1 MMTPVRFTSWFQK
14 ATASTLTAPLA
25 VLAVGLLASTL
36 ATLHVQRLVEEKHR
50 ESLKYLTLEAEDTIQ
65 ARLATYLAM
74 LRAGAGLIAS
84 QQKTVE
90 REEFRL
96 FVDQLQTANQYP
108 GIQGIGFSARL
119 PGQIDAALR
128 EIEERYMV
136 QDFSIY
142 PPGDREEIHSIIHL
156 EPMDR
161 RNRAAIGYDMFS
173 DSIRREAMVRA
184 RDSGLPAASGRV
196 QLVQEIDEQAAQAG
210 FLIYMPV
217 YRSGGVPETVEERRR
232 TLLGFVYS
240 PFRADD
246 LMHGIFGFTERPPI
260 DFEIFDGAIHPNNL
274 LHRSFETDP
283 DPELYAD
290 TRPIELAGRTW
301 TIRYWSRPGFRSSA
315 QNEFVSL
322 IVFGGLIATIVVT
335 LLSWSQA
342 RARRRADQAAA
353 AQRRNAHKLEVLH
366 EIAGRLSAQLDS
378 ERLVQQI
385 TDTGRELTGAE
396 IGAFFYNV
404 TEEQADDDHYT
415 LSGAPREVFASLGNP
430 RKTALLRLT
439 FEGQDVVR
447 SDDITSDAR
456 FGQSAPNKGF
466 PPGSWPVRSY
476 LAVPV
481 MSRTGELHG
490 GLLFGH
496 SQIGVFD
503 EQAEHS
509 VVALAGHAGIAID
522 NARLFKASQDEIT
535 ARKRIEEHQKL
546 LLDELNHRVKNT
558 LATVQSIAAQ
568 TIRSSPDLRGFRQS
582 FEARLIALSQAHNL
596 LSLSNWRG
604 VELSELV
611 RRELIPHGVDD
622 PNRIAISG
630 ERVMLPPAVAVA
642 IGMALHELA
651 TNAARHGALSS
662 TTGRVEISWIVS
674 ARSDASV
681 LRMEW
686 QEHGGPPVQQ
696 PKRRGFGSRMIE
708 QGLKHDL
715 RGEAKLYFESAGVR
729 CVIEAVLPARRA
741 AA

>member
-1 MMTPVRFTSWFQK
+1 MTPVRITSWFQK
-14 ATASTLTAPLA
+14 TAASTLTAPLA
-25 VLAVGLLASTL
+25 VLAVGLIASTL
-36 ATLHVQRLVEEKHR
+36 ATLHVQRLVEEKQEENLNH
-50 ESLKYLTLEAEDTIQ
+50 LTLQAEDTIQ

-119 PGQIDAALR
+119 PGDAAAARR
-128 EIEERYMV
+128 EIEERYLLS
-136 QDFSIY
+136 DFSIY

-173 DSIRREAMVRA
+173 DAIRREAMMRA
-184 RDSGLPAASGRV
+184 RDTGMPAASGRV
-196 QLVQEIDEQAAQAG
+196 QLVQEIDEKAAQAG

-217 YRSGGVPETVEERRR
+217 YRSGGVPETLDERRR

-246 LMHGIFGFTERPPI
+246 LMRGIFGFAARAPI
-260 DFEIFDGAIHPNNL
+260 DFEIYDGAIEPNNL
-274 LHRSFETDP
+274 LHRSFDAKPE
-283 DPELYAD
+283 PELYAD
-290 TRPIELAGRTW
+290 TRPIEVAGREW
-301 TIRYWSRPGFRSSA
+301 TIRYWSRPDFKLASP
-315 QNEFVSL
+315 NEFVSL
-322 IVFGGLIATIVVT
+322 IVYGGLIATLVLT

-353 AQRRNAHKLEVLH
+353 AQQRNARKLEVLH
-366 EIAGRLSAQLDS
+366 ETAGRLSAQLDS

-396 IGAFFYNV
+396 IGAFFHNV
-404 TEEQADDDHYT
+404 SEEQGSYDDHYT
-415 LSGAPREVFASLGNP
+415 LSGAPREVFASLGSP

-447 SDDITSDAR
+447 SDDITTDPR
-456 FGQSAPNKGF
+456 FGQNEPNNGF
-466 PPGSWPVRSY
+466 PPGHWPVRSY

-481 MSRTGELHG
+481 ISRTGEVLG

-496 SQIGVFD
+496 SQIGMFD

-509 VVALAGHAGIAID
+509 VVALAGHAGIAVD

-568 TIRSSPDLRGFRQS
+568 TIRSSPDLRAFRQA

-622 PNRIAISG
+622 PHRITVSG
-630 ERVMLPPAVAVA
+630 ERIMLPPAVAVA

-662 TTGRVEISWIVS
+662 TTGRVEVSWTLS
-674 ARSDASV
+674 SRSDAS
-681 LRMEW
+681 LLHMEW
-686 QEHGGPPVQQ
+686 KEHGGPTVQQ

-715 RGEAKLYFESAGVR
+715 RGEAKLYFEHSGVR
-729 CVIEAVLPARRA
+729 CVIEAVLPAQLA

>member
-1 MMTPVRFTSWFQK
+1 MTPVRIMTRFQK
-14 ATASTLTAPLA
+14 AAASTLAAPLA
-25 VLAVGLLASTL
+25 VLMVGLVASTL
-36 ATLHVQRLVEEKHR
+36 ATLHVQRIVEEKYR
-50 ESLKYLTLEAEDTIQ
+50 ESLKHLTLQAEDTIQ
-65 ARLATYLAM
+65 SRLTTYVAM

-96 FVDQLQTANQYP
+96 FVDHLQTADQYP

-119 PGQIDAALR
+119 PGQRDAALR
-128 EIEERYMV
+128 EVAERYLLT
-136 QDFSIY
+136 DFSIY
-142 PPGDREEIHSIIHL
+142 PPGNREELHSIIHL

-173 DSIRREAMVRA
+173 DSIRRAAMIRA

-196 QLVQEIDEQAAQAG
+196 QLVQEMDEAVAQAG

-217 YRSGGVPETVEERRR
+217 YRSGGVPETLEERRR

-240 PFRADD
+240 PFRAND
-246 LMHGIFGFTERPPI
+246 LMRGIFGFTSRPPI
-260 DFEIFDGAIHPNNL
+260 DFEIYDGEIDAGNL
-274 LHRSFETDP
+274 LYRSFEADP
-283 DPELYAD
+283 DAERYAD
-290 TRPIELAGRTW
+290 TRPVEVAGQTW
-301 TIRYWSRPGFRSSA
+301 TIRYWSRPDFKMPA
-315 QNEFVSL
+315 QSEFVSL
-322 IVFGGLIATIVVT
+322 IMFGGVLATLVLT

-353 AQRRNAHKLEVLH
+353 AQRRNARKLEVLH
-366 EIAGRLSAQLDS
+366 ETAGRLSAQLDS
-378 ERLVQQI
+378 ERLAQQI

-404 TEEQADDDHYT
+404 SDEHGAYDGHFA
-415 LSGAPREVFASLGNP
+415 LSGAPREAFASIGSP
-430 RKTALLRLT
+430 RKTALFRPT
-439 FEGQDVVR
+439 FEGQGVVR
-447 SDDITSDAR
+447 AADITSDPR
-456 FGQSAPNKGF
+456 FGQNAPYQGF
-466 PPGSWPVRSY
+466 PPGHWPVRSY

-481 MSRTGELHG
+481 ISRTGEVIG

-496 SQIGVFD
+496 SQIGMFD

-509 VVALAGHAGIAID
+509 VVALAGHAGIAVD
-522 NARLFKASQDEIT
+522 NARLFKASQDEIA

-568 TIRSSPDLRGFRQS
+568 TLRSSPDLRGFRQA

-604 VELSELV
+604 VELGELV

-622 PNRIAISG
+622 PNRIAVAG

-662 TTGRVEISWIVS
+662 TAGRVEVSWSVS
-674 ARSDASV
+674 PDSDASL
-681 LRMEW
+681 LRLQW

-715 RGEAKLYFESAGVR
+715 RGEAKLHFDSTGVR
-729 CVIEAVLPARRA
+729 CVIEAVLPAQLA